1 MSEGT
6 TKHTETTLAHH
17 LQAFGEGVDALLL
30 DYTEDSVIFT
40 DDGPVHGLAG
50 ARAFF
55 EAYMSSLPTG
65 FGAAFKLVRQDVEG
79 EVAFIVWTAEPFV
92 PLGTDTF
99 IVRGGKI
106 VAQTSASLFVS

>member
-1 MSEGT
+1 MSADT
-6 TKHTETTLAHH
+6 TKQTEATLAHH

-40 DDGPVHGLAG
+40 EDGLVHGLAG
-50 ARAFF
+50 ARSFF
-55 EAYMSSLPTG
+55 EAFIDSLPEG
-65 FGAAFKLVRQDVEG
+65 FGDAFTLVRQDVEG

-99 IVRGGKI
+99 VVRGGKI
-106 VAQTSASLFVS
+106 VAQTSASLFV